1 MELMILEAEEGR
13 NKKVEKKFRS
23 NTLSNG
29 QM

>member
-13 NKKVEKKFRS
+13 NKKVEKKLRS